1 MTARHAAPNAAT
13 SNRPR
18 AMIFAGITLV
28 LLLTT
33 LVVARGADGWSEDAA
48 PVAAASRPTPSLSSS
63 PSPDAEQVAE
73 DARNEALTDRLKTLD
88 TGGATLS
95 VTVLDLSDGRSAHYN
110 VNSGLTYDT
119 ASIVKID
126 ILATL
131 LLQAQD
137 DGRALTAREKSYAVP
152 MIVDS
157 DNAAADALWEII
169 GGSDGL
175 NAANERLGLT
185 GTTAGTG
192 PLWGLTQT
200 TAADQLTLLSDI
212 FGNISELT
220 ADSQDYIR
228 DLMGGI
234 SDGQDWGV
242 SAAGDPTGLKNGW
255 LERSATSLWDISS
268 VGEVTIGDHPCLLA
282 VLSKDNAG
290 MDAGIS
296 LVEKA
301 AKETASVMEQSE
313 NPASPSS

>member
-1 MTARHAAPNAAT
+1 MTSRHAAPNAAA
-13 SNRPR
+13 SNRSR

-28 LLLTT
+28 LLLATF
-33 LVVARGADGWSEDAA
+33 VVAHGADGWSEDAA
-48 PVAAASRPTPSLSSS
+48 PVAAASRPTPSPSLPSS

-73 DARNEALTDRLKTLD
+73 DARNKALTDRLKTLD

-95 VTVLDLSDGRSAHYN
+95 VAVLDLSDGRAAQYN
-110 VNSGLTYDT
+110 VKSGLTYDT

-126 ILATL
+126 ILAAL

-137 DGRALTAREKSYAVP
+137 DGRALTEREKSYAVP

-157 DNAAADALWEII
+157 DNTAADALWEII

-175 NAANERLGLT
+175 DAANARLGLT

-200 TAADQLTLLSDI
+200 TAADQLTLLSQV
-212 FGNISELT
+212 FGNTSELT
-220 ADSQDYIR
+220 AASQDYIR

-234 SDGQDWGV
+234 ADGQDWGV

-255 LERSATSLWDISS
+255 LERSVTSLWDITSI
-268 VGEVTIGDHPCLLA
+268 GEVTIGGHPCLLA

-296 LVEKA
+296 LVEQA
-301 AKETASVMEQSE
+301 AKETAAVMEQ
-313 NPASPSS
+313 